1 MTEPV
6 IEYEATSSN
15 GVLKYN
21 NTKIPSKCKI
31 WVLLFDMTEQG
42 GEGSKDASKGSNSS
56 GEGGSGSGEG
66 GSKTK
71 RDDVYIIPLPG
82 LKYKDKEHEGTY
94 A

>member
-15 GVLKYN
+15 GALKYN

-31 WVLLFDMTEQG
+31 WVLLLDMTEQG
-42 GEGSKDASKGSNSS
+42 GEWSKDASKGS
-56 GEGGSGSGEG
+56 SGEG